1 MSGELLWP
9 SSIALAQLESGR
21 RERAW
26 QLRALKERSAGGD
39 DDAKIATTDTLQR
52 FNSLACDLSVGLRLT
67 EAFAGRIEGND
78 FGLDKRCQIGQPS
91 LGASDVVAYD
101 HEKALAQIPSECSYD
116 HCIGRTVETA
126 KAAASART
134 RQGAQQLPELTQRFE
149 DGEQLWERH
158 GAR

>member
-1 MSGELLWP
+1 M
-9 SSIALAQLESGR
+9 
-21 RERAW
+21 
-26 QLRALKERSAGGD
+26 
-39 DDAKIATTDTLQR
+39 
-52 FNSLACDLSVGLRLT
+52 GLCLT
-67 EAFAGRIEGND
+67 EAFAGRIEGNG
-78 FGLDKRCQIGQPS
+78 FGLDKRCQVGQPS

-126 KAAASART
+126 NAAASTRT
-134 RQGAQQLPELTQRFE
+134 RQGTQQLPEFTQRFE